1 MTSNQNND
9 GGNDG
14 WGSQP
19 NRWQPPF
26 YVTEWER
33 QSAEENAQAAE
44 VRNVVSE
51 LLEHFGGI
59 NCEGLIYHISRFVG
73 NRLVG
78 RMRENEPSLH
88 HGWQTGL
95 DEDGLLPRR
104 EVAAAALN
112 EMRAEWQ
119 LGEEQQEEEM
129 EVDGINMDGD
139 NNDGGNDE
147 NDGNRN
153 ADMEE

>member
-14 WGSQP
+14 WGSQQ

-26 YVTEWER
+26 YMTEWER
-33 QSAEENAQAAE
+33 LIAEENAQAAE

-78 RMRENEPSLH
+78 RIRENEPSLH
-88 HGWQTGL
+88 RGWQTGL

-104 EVAAAALN
+104 VVAAAAP
-112 EMRAEWQ
+112 EWQ

-139 NNDGGNDE
+139 DGGNDE